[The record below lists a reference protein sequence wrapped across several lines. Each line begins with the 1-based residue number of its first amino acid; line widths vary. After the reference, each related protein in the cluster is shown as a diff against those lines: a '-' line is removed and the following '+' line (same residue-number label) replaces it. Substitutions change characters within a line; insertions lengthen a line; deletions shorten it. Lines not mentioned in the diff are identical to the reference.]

1 MDPIS
6 LIVGVLVQG
15 LLEGVKDSAREAVTD
30 GARALR
36 QSIARRYGG
45 PVARSVE
52 LLEQH
57 PESPQCRAAV
67 ARELRNAGADR
78 DPQLLA
84 LAERLRVL
92 VEAPDQALLPED
104 PVERVQRSSALGAIR
119 QMLDGHI
126 TQVLAVR
133 ARHSVE
139 VTDLLSANIGRNPA
153 IDQQVR
159 ADVAGLHARIRTV
172 IEQVAEHIENQHYQ
186 DVEAAVRVLP
196 AGYAEREWAYR
207 LVQTEKRMHVSYES
221 LRLTV
226 EFLSALN
233 QSILGRIERES
244 SAQRLSDMMFGN
256 AIIIYELTDFVIGYV
271 ANFAISGDLDQLHRE
286 AKDRVDQTREEQ
298 RALEE
303 RLRGENVP
311 PAMREQVLEDIRNR
325 EAAFR
330 EIDREWDKY
339 LGEVREMREKAE
351 GTRAILPALEIFRD
365 NARIQIMTLQL
376 VAMLRVLK
384 QNSASL
390 RSTVDTLQGFRLAPL
405 SPTRVHRLLGME
417 ANQP

>member
-36 QSIARRYGG
+36 ESITRRYGG
-45 PVARSVE
+45 QVARSVE

-57 PESPQCRAAV
+57 PESAQCREAV
-67 ARELRNAGADR
+67 ARELRNAGADN
-78 DPQLLA
+78 DPRLLA
-84 LAERLRVL
+84 LAERLHAL
-92 VEAPDQALLPED
+92 VEAPDRALAED

-172 IEQVAEHIENQHYQ
+172 IEQVAEHIENQRYQ

-233 QSILGRIERES
+233 QSILSRIEREQ

-256 AIIIYELTDFVIGYV
+256 AIVIYELTDFVIGYV
-271 ANFAISGDLDQLHRE
+271 AGFALSGDLDQLHRE
-286 AKDRVDQTREEQ
+286 ARDRVDQTRAEQ

-311 PAMREQVLEDIRNR
+311 AAMREQVLDDIRNR

-417 ANQP
+417 ANEP

>member
-30 GARALR
+30 GCRALR
-36 QSIARRYGG
+36 ESIARRYGG
-45 PVARSVE
+45 QVARSVE
-52 LLEQH
+52 LLERH
-57 PESPQCRAAV
+57 PESAQCREAV

-78 DPQLLA
+78 DPQLVA
-84 LAERLRVL
+84 LAEQLRVL
-92 VEAPDQALLPED
+92 VEDPRGAED
-104 PVERVQRSSALGAIR
+104 PVEKVQRSSALGTIR
-119 QMLDGHI
+119 QLLDGHI
-126 TQVLAVR
+126 AQVLAVR
-133 ARHSVE
+133 SRHSVE
-139 VTDLLSANIGRNPA
+139 VTDLLSANIGRVPS

-159 ADVAGLHARIRTV
+159 AGVAGLHGRIRAV
-172 IEQVAEHIENQHYQ
+172 IEQVAAHIENQRYQ
-186 DVEAAVRVLP
+186 DVETAVRELP
-196 AGYAEREWAYR
+196 AGFAEREWAYR

-256 AIIIYELTDFVIGYV
+256 AIVIYELTDFVIGYIRG
-271 ANFAISGDLDQLHRE
+271 FAISGDLDQLHRE

-303 RLRGENVP
+303 RVRGESVP
-311 PAMREQVLEDIRNR
+311 AAMRDQVLEDIRAR
-325 EAAFR
+325 ESAFR
-330 EIDREWDKY
+330 EIDREWEKY

-384 QNSASL
+384 QNSASI

-417 ANQP
+417 TDLP

>member
-6 LIVGVLVQG
+6 LIVGVLAQG

-30 GARALR
+30 GSRALR
-36 QSIARRYGG
+36 ESITRRYGG
-45 PVARSVE
+45 QVARSVE
-52 LLEQH
+52 LLHQH
-57 PESPQCRAAV
+57 PESAQCRAAV

-78 DPQLLA
+78 DPHLVA

-92 VEAPDQALLPED
+92 VESPDQVLLAED

-119 QMLDGHI
+119 QMLDGHL

-139 VTDLLSANIGRNPA
+139 VTDLLSANIGRNRT
-153 IDQQVR
+153 IDLQVR

-172 IEQVAEHIENQHYQ
+172 IEQVAEHIENQRYQ
-186 DVEAAVRVLP
+186 DVETAVRLLP

-233 QSILGRIERES
+233 QSILGRIERETS
-244 SAQRLSDMMFGN
+244 PRRLSDMMFGN

-271 ANFAISGDLDQLHRE
+271 AGFAISGDLDQLHRE
-286 AKDRVDQTREEQ
+286 AKDRVDQTRQEQ

-303 RLRGENVP
+303 RVRGENVP
-311 PAMREQVLEDIRNR
+311 PAMRDQVLTDIRNR
-325 EAAFR
+325 ESAFR

-365 NARIQIMTLQL
+365 NARIQIMTLRL
-376 VAMLRVLK
+376 VAMLRVLR

-417 ANQP
+417 TDR